1 MSEVKQ
7 IGGRAGRYRSA
18 KQTSEND
25 SDNSNVGFVTS
36 LEDIDLPYIR
46 EALKSNPEPIRQA
59 GLLPPDHVIQ
69 QFAEHFPPE
78 INFSYILQRL
88 GDIAQTHPRF
98 FLCNKQDQD
107 KIAEVLDKI
116 KNFNILD
123 KLCFLKAPISTG
135 DEASRGVVS
144 AFATCVANNKSGA
157 LLTLSEMKLDV
168 LDEPVSGNKEYLR
181 ALEYLHRSLVLY
193 LWLSFRC
200 GGIFTDRTLA
210 THVKELVEIKMD
222 RALTEFSANSKLQKA
237 SSLRRQIALLQQMH
251 TEMGTE
257 SPFASGE
264 DHLGLE
270 EGEEGELEGDEDG
283 ESNSKE
289 KVSVSG

>member
-18 KQTSEND
+18 LQTND
-25 SDNSNVGFVTS
+25 KDGDSSNVGFVTS

-59 GLLPPDHVIQ
+59 GLLPPDHMIQ

-78 INFSYILQRL
+78 VSFSYLLQRL
-88 GDIAQTHPRF
+88 GDLAQTDRRF
-98 FLCNKQDQD
+98 FLCIKQGQD
-107 KIAEVLDKI
+107 KIAAVLDRI
-116 KNFNILD
+116 KNLNVLD
-123 KLCFLKAPISTG
+123 KLCFLKAPLSSG
-135 DEASRGVVS
+135 DEESQTIIS
-144 AFATCVANNKSGA
+144 AFASCVANNKSGA
-157 LLTLSEMKLDV
+157 LLSLPEMKLDV

-251 TEMGTE
+251 AEMGTP
-257 SPFASGE
+257 SPFTPTDE
-264 DHLGLE
+264 HLDLELDESELE
-270 EGEEGELEGDEDG
+270 EDEAEESGA
-283 ESNSKE
+283 KK
-289 KVSVSG
+289 KVSSG